1 MGVGIIFEEQNIDTL
16 KCDSELLMTI
26 HAGFVQAES
35 ESMSRNITWSYRKRF
50 ESGAVMF
57 NYSKLLGYRKGENG
71 QPEIVPEEAEVIR
84 SIYDMFLSG
93 MTLREIA
100 GYLKSEGIKTK
111 GGSTTWSIAVIQ
123 NILKNEK
130 YSGDAIT
137 QKTVT
142 IDCISKTRKK
152 NTGEAPMYYIR
163 DNHPAIID
171 RKTFNKVQTEMA
183 RRNSKRSPSDKATI
197 TGQGRHS
204 RYALSDIMHCGE
216 CGTKYRRTIWCVKGE
231 KIPVWRCCNRL
242 DHGRKY
248 CKDSPTIKESDLHAA
263 IVRSMSQFSGDD
275 YNSFH
280 TAILRTI
287 ADAIGMHEDIGG
299 CIHGTLEQAL
309 VVWPYHLQILSS
321 QIGFQ
326 KAVQIVAEAF
336 LGCGTIV
343 QHGNAQSLL
352 LGTGGGLDEHI
363 GGVLLRTVIVNAGV
377 DTSAVGELSIGNV
390 VTDVTQAFGG
400 TAVGGN
406 SGRAGVAFY
415 GIHCTAGIAGDN
427 AHVVGDVFVSGGLKI
442 DNITGLGCISTVGNG
457 GTGVCLTFVLEPG
470 QTGGRVGVAG
480 DDGGGNARHI
490 GAPGHKHGAPHILHI
505 VPATVLSAVSTATD
519 GAGKLRGGSAF
530 LITDLGFCNV
540 DNVRSLVTSKL
551 HIGQLGIVFA
561 GFEGGRSVVGQ
572 CGGGWRKHGRYAA
585 KHRDNQTCAQDAFL
599 CNFHNIY
606 SL

>member
-1 MGVGIIFEEQNIDTL
+1 MQVTTIPPKNIAVIPPPSQKGPNRAKYDQLRVAPYCRVSTDSEEQLTSYTMQKKVYTEMVMSKPEWQLVDIYADEGISGTRADKRDEFQRMIRDCRRGKIDYIITKSVSRFARNTAECIEYVRQLKLMGIGIIFEEQNIDTL

-26 HAGFVQAES
+26 HAGFAQAES

-57 NYSKLLGYRKGENG
+57 NYSKLLGYRKGADG
-71 QPEIVPEEAEVIR
+71 QPEIVAEEAEVIR

-100 GYLKSEGIKTK
+100 GYLKSESIKTK

-142 IDCISKTRKK
+142 IDCISKTRKR

-263 IVRSMSQFSGDD
+263 IVRAMSQFSGDD
-275 YNSFH
+275 YDGFH
-280 TAILRTI
+280 TAILNAVTI
-287 ADAIGMHEDIGG
+287 IYNT
-299 CIHGTLEQAL
+299 HGQ
-309 VVWPYHLQILSS
+309 
-321 QIGFQ
+321 
-326 KAVQIVAEAF
+326 
-336 LGCGTIV
+336 
-343 QHGNAQSLL
+343 
-352 LGTGGGLDEHI
+352 
-363 GGVLLRTVIVNAGV
+363 
-377 DTSAVGELSIGNV
+377 
-390 VTDVTQAFGG
+390 
-400 TAVGGN
+400 
-406 SGRAGVAFY
+406 
-415 GIHCTAGIAGDN
+415 
-427 AHVVGDVFVSGGLKI
+427 
-442 DNITGLGCISTVGNG
+442 
-457 GTGVCLTFVLEPG
+457 
-470 QTGGRVGVAG
+470 
-480 DDGGGNARHI
+480 
-490 GAPGHKHGAPHILHI
+490 
-505 VPATVLSAVSTATD
+505 
-519 GAGKLRGGSAF
+519 
-530 LITDLGFCNV
+530 
-540 DNVRSLVTSKL
+540 
-551 HIGQLGIVFA
+551 
-561 GFEGGRSVVGQ
+561 
-572 CGGGWRKHGRYAA
+572 
-585 KHRDNQTCAQDAFL
+585 
-599 CNFHNIY
+599 
-606 SL
+606 